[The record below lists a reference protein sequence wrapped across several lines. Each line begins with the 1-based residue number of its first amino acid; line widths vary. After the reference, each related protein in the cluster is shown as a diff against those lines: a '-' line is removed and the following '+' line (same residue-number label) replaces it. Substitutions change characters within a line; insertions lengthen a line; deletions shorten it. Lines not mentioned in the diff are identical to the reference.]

1 MKDSCSKKPA
11 RPVWLYLY
19 QLFWFRTQ
27 KKCWKFIKKKWI
39 LMLRFIAFQRICI
52 NQLQTIIVSIYWHKT
67 QNKNC
72 VAHSSLSLISYI
84 LLNLAIKGPIRLSV
98 VLIKDLSNHDL
109 HQVLHRCSK
118 ATLEMERRR
127 GYECKLPILCKY
139 LIPRFRSFESNCEN
153 IKSQAPIFSYNFILP
168 KNSQKNKSD
177 LLAFR
182 EFTFTA
188 INSSPLI
195 RNL

>member
-1 MKDSCSKKPA
+1 MKDSCSKKPG
-11 RPVWLYLY
+11 LYDY
-19 QLFWFRTQ
+19 TCINCSGSEH

-52 NQLQTIIVSIYWHKT
+52 HQLQTGIVSIYWHKT

-127 GYECKLPILCKY
+127 GYEYRPSLMILWIPYFTQLP
-139 LIPRFRSFESNCEN
+139 
-153 IKSQAPIFSYNFILP
+153 
-168 KNSQKNKSD
+168 D
-177 LLAFR
+177 
-182 EFTFTA
+182 T
-188 INSSPLI
+188 
-195 RNL
+195 

>member
-1 MKDSCSKKPA
+1 MTILVSI
-11 RPVWLYLY
+11 VLV
-19 QLFWFRTQ
+19 QNT

-52 NQLQTIIVSIYWHKT
+52 HQLQTIIVSIYWHKT

-139 LIPRFRSFESNCEN
+139 LIPRFRSSASNCEN
-153 IKSQAPIFSYNFILP
+153 IKSLAPNFSDSFILP
-168 KNSQKNKSD
+168 KTVRKIRVIFSPLAILHGNKF
-177 LLAFR
+177 LAFNK
-182 EFTFTA
+182 EFIVYVIYFH
-188 INSSPLI
+188 L
-195 RNL
+195 